1 MQKPLRKPIVVTTN
15 IVRSRGRGVPVARN
29 PRYSN
34 TNNGSVNNSVYDGE
48 TRSFESRVQF
58 VPGNRGRGQPFGR
71 PSQSNHRQNTSDDD
85 LQELSYKMSN
95 VDLKSVKRTII
106 NRSAHASTYHLS
118 DFCEGTIS
126 YPYVVHISSAIY
138 I

>member
-1 MQKPLRKPIVVTTN
+1 MQKPLRKPIVTTN

-34 TNNGSVNNSVYDGE
+34 TNNSSANNNIYDGE

-58 VPGNRGRGQPFGR
+58 PPASRGRGQPFGR
-71 PSQSNHRQNTSDDD
+71 PSQSNHRQNNCDDD

-95 VDLKSVKRTII
+95 VDLKSVRRTII
-106 NRSAHASTYHLS
+106 NRSVQASTYN
-118 DFCEGTIS
+118 IS
-126 YPYVVHISSAIY
+126 
-138 I
+138 